1 MRKLTILDT
10 VEDIYRALEGKAY
23 LSALA
28 LTLTIPDALAQICYP
43 EMKGR
48 GHVRDRYVR
57 WINEYYICRPEP
69 SGEND
74 SECSRV
80 MDMLIDNLNGDFFF
94 ELRNSFLHSDSND
107 VSKHMADLDF
117 ELSFNEGD
125 MTSVLGY
132 GGCYMK
138 HHVLSVPSF
147 CKTVCAITE
156 HLLEQWETDVEK
168 QCELKKVCIKIVS
181 FDSTEH

>member
-10 VEDIYRALEGKAY
+10 VDDIYRALDAKAY

-28 LTLTIPDALAQICYP
+28 LALTIPDTLAQICYP
-43 EMKGR
+43 EMKGS

-57 WINEYYICRPEP
+57 WINEYYICQPEP

-80 MDMLIDNLNGDFFF
+80 MDTLIDNLNGDFFF

-107 VSKHMADLDF
+107 ISKHMADLDF
-117 ELSFNEGD
+117 ELSFNEGNT
-125 MTSVLGY
+125 TSVFGY
-132 GGCYMK
+132 DNCYWK
-138 HHVLSVPSF
+138 HHVLSVPGF
-147 CKTVCAITE
+147 CKTICAIAE
-156 HLLEQWETDVEK
+156 HLLNEWKDNAEK
-168 QCELKKVCIKIVS
+168 QAQLEQFGIKMWYC
-181 FDSTEH
+181 